1 VDTRGSRPQPQHA
14 KNVDP
19 YREAPAADAPLVRA
33 SAAFTAI
40 EAAALD
46 RLLDGEHP
54 MLSTLRAQRAVTG
67 VLCRARMSS
76 GYALS
81 FDVPASAPVIDEE
94 PMLRIDDVVAEIAGL
109 RYEARFVLFVR
120 DGRLAELHVHT
131 LEEAWPPC
139 AELRSIAYIDDEG
152 LPVHRRWIYRV
163 K

>member
-1 VDTRGSRPQPQHA
+1 VDTRGSRPQPKHLTS
-14 KNVDP
+14 VDP
-19 YREAPAADAPLVRA
+19 YREAPPADTPLVRET
-33 SAAFTAI
+33 SAFTAI

-54 MLSTLRAQRAVTG
+54 MLATLRAQRDIAS

-81 FDVPASAPVIDEE
+81 FDLPTSAPVIDEE
-94 PMLRIDDVVAEIAGL
+94 PMLRIDDVVAEIGGL
-109 RYEARFVLFVR
+109 RYGARFVLFVR
-120 DGRLAELHVHT
+120 AGRLAELHVHT

-152 LPVHRRWIYRV
+152 SPVHRRWIYRV